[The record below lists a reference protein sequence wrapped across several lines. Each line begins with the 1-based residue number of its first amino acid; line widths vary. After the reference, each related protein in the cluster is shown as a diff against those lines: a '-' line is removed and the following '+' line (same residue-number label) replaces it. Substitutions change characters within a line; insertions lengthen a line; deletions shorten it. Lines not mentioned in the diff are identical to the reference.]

1 MMKKICGVL
10 ALCLT
15 VVMSVPCRAENPA
28 AFSTIVYMTNEE
40 AAPKLALYQGVT
52 EQAAM
57 EKLKASAKKAEKN
70 GAIAGRVKP
79 AYVYAHIDVGN
90 GNLMELGALVTA
102 ARLPGEKLAFTD
114 ITGCYSRPVN
124 RMLRWTPMSDV
135 SAVME
140 GDAAVRLSVKGMVN
154 VPAADETDAAGLQN
168 AGFTAVLSGG
178 KTVYQ
183 KTVALSQSIPA
194 IEEAPVGQGDIAQ
207 AYLAMFRYYQEKTG
221 IAPGA
226 YPRMALDLRT
236 PVGLNEA
243 AKTGLLD
250 ALMKSGYTQ
259 VSEMDMETYYAAMN
273 QDATNN
279 ALADCF
285 FLIDRVAVRG
295 KNVAFKIGGYA
306 GPRVN
311 IFTGT
316 LEKGPEGWFLSEAGE
331 QKSA

>member
-1 MMKKICGVL
+1 MVKKLCGVL

-15 VVMSVPCRAENPA
+15 VIMGVPCVAENPP
-28 AFSTIVYMTNEE
+28 AFSTIVYLTNAE

-154 VPAADETDAAGLQN
+154 VPAADETDAAALQN

-194 IEEAPVGQGDIAQ
+194 MEEAPVGQGDVTS
-207 AYLAMFRYYQEKTG
+207 AYLAMFDYFQEKTG
-221 IAPGA
+221 ATPGA

-236 PVGLNEA
+236 PVGLNET
-243 AKTGLLD
+243 AKTALLE
-250 ALMKSGYTQ
+250 ALIQKGYTR
-259 VSEMDMETYYAAMN
+259 VSEMDMEAYYAAMN
-273 QDATNN
+273 RDATQN

-285 FLIDRVAVRG
+285 FQIDRVAVQG
-295 KNVAFKIGGYA
+295 QTISFKIGGYA
-306 GPRVN
+306 GPQVN
-311 IFTGT
+311 ILQGT
-316 LEKGPEGWFLSEAGE
+316 LKKGPEGWIAAETGE
-331 QKSA
+331 RKSA